1 MCLDMSEICGMHFGL
16 LEKAAET
23 STVGLLYTGMA
34 AKAAGNRDVE
44 EMSILDQQFR
54 LHMI

>member
-1 MCLDMSEICGMHFGL
+1 MCLDMSEMCGMHFGL

-23 STVGLLYTGMA
+23 STAGILYTGMA
-34 AKAAGNRDVE
+34 AKAVGISDVE
-44 EMSILDQQFR
+44 EMNILDQDFR